1 MAHSVEHFGDNMRNR
16 FTEPRKMCGVT
27 TNGEEYFFGI
37 YLQGIMWSCRRFV
50 LLNSNSGTM

>member
-1 MAHSVEHFGDNMRNR
+1 MADSVEHFGDDMRNR

-37 YLQGIMWSCRRFV
+37 YLRGIM
-50 LLNSNSGTM
+50 